1 MRLGGRTV
9 LLTGATGGLGGAIA
23 RELAARGARL
33 VLTGRRMDALAA
45 LADELGARA
54 IVSDLADPEA
64 PDALLEEAGAVDVL
78 VANAALPASGQLESF
93 SVEQL
98 DRALTVNLRA
108 PMLLARRLAPAMA
121 TRGDGH
127 LLFMSSL
134 SGKVAAPGT
143 PVYAATKFGL
153 RGFALA
159 LREDLR
165 AAGVGVSV
173 LSPGFVRD
181 AGMYADAGVRLPPW
195 VGTVTPAR
203 VGRATAD
210 AIERNR
216 AEVVVAPLSLRLGAA
231 AAGVMPEA
239 AAAVQRRLGGH
250 RIARSFARGQQ
261 SKR

>member
-1 MRLGGRTV
+1 VRLAGRTV

-23 RELAARGARL
+23 RELGARGARL
-33 VLTGRRMDALAA
+33 VLTGRRADALGALAEELGARSVLCDHADAAAVDA
-45 LADELGARA
+45 LADE
-54 IVSDLADPEA
+54 
-64 PDALLEEAGAVDVL
+64 AGSVDVL
-78 VANAALPASGQLESF
+78 VANAALPASGPLDSF

-108 PMLLARRLAPAMA
+108 PIVLARRFAPAMA
-121 TRGDGH
+121 ARGEGH
-127 LLFMSSL
+127 LLFVSSL

-165 AAGVGVSV
+165 AARVGVSV
-173 LSPGFVRD
+173 VSPGFVRD

-203 VGRATAD
+203 VAQATAD

-231 AAGVMPEA
+231 AAGIAPEA
-239 AAAVQRRLGGH
+239 AATVQRRLGGH